1 MLSST
6 AADCNGEKSRTPSRV
21 LCGWMDG
28 RVGETWVRQET
39 GNCQQRDGQGQ
50 RAGISTSSCPW
61 LFIAVFS
68 RMCLA
73 SSSSRYVFFLPLHH
87 LLSLLPEQPLS
98 PSPQPC
104 IRSSSIS
111 LCSGCFAL
119 DGKPEVLSHTTSRM
133 LSFQPFNAE
142 QSGDQWIGE
151 WQSRSSRHCEPLDRV
166 SPLTSPSR
174 SSHNLPYPTPT
185 T

>member
-1 MLSST
+1 MAFHCGLFSYVLSIVIFSL
-6 AADCNGEKSRTPSRV
+6 CFFFPSPP
-21 LCGWMDG
+21 
-28 RVGETWVRQET
+28 
-39 GNCQQRDGQGQ
+39 N
-50 RAGISTSSCPW
+50 
-61 LFIAVFS
+61 
-68 RMCLA
+68 
-73 SSSSRYVFFLPLHH
+73 H

-98 PSPQPC
+98 LSPQPC

-166 SPLTSPSR
+166 SHPREVATIS
-174 SSHNLPYPTPT
+174 PTPLPPHERST
-185 T
+185 NHDQHHNNMTLCL